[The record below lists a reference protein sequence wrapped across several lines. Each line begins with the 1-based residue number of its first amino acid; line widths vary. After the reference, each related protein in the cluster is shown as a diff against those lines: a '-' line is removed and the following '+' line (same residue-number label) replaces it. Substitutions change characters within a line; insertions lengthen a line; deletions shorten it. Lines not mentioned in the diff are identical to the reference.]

1 MEWEIQWGGDPE
13 DVLVTISGD
22 ATVEGLNAWTQEALA
37 DSRFRPGM
45 RVLIDHRGASLGG
58 LTSDDMRRR
67 ADILAAD
74 AERIGLQRV
83 ATVVTKPVDFGLHR
97 MLELLS
103 EERRSFTW
111 RVFYDIEEARDWLR
125 GSD

>member
-37 DSRFRPGM
+37 DSRFRPGL
-45 RVLIDHRGASLGG
+45 RVLIDHRSASLGG

-83 ATVVTKPVDFGLHR
+83 ATVVTKPVDFGMHR
-97 MLELLS
+97 MLDLLS

-111 RVFYDIEEARDWLR
+111 RVFYSIEDAREWL
-125 GSD
+125 GQSD